1 MHKDSISFSFN
12 QAKISTRFSFVPI
25 IHALPHWAVFKEKD
39 LFSLSLPLHLSC
51 HWPTFSHCEPLLISQ
66 AHNRMNLSSFVSI
79 YSKVLPPHWAQSP
92 WGLDVACSRSL
103 YYKTQVWDLWLQHV
117 CNLWQGDRS
126 EYLYQRVCSQG
137 LMVPAQP
144 PSLATYW
151 PYYLKETR
159 TASNLNK
166 VLSWGTLQTTP
177 TSLDSPRLRT
187 VYSRLTADVLALQ
200 ALPCTWENHT
210 SCKSG
215 QQNTAR
221 SRPAHRDA
229 RAPWWPWTR
238 RDFIPLPVFCG
249 TFTLLM
255 ACSFSNWSWFYYPEG
270 QRNKRRP
277 HSWCSGKKSPETPW
291 SVSTLFSLAT
301 AFPTRESHSV
311 SARPPKGRGG
321 WNGPLGTCPWLP
333 AAGSWRHSKALVKL
347 LALVY
352 VRAPETDKRMPR
364 CFHSTGIKQ
373 QLSWELGGKNL
384 CNGRHRDRFHHCFDK
399 PGTSN

>member
-1 MHKDSISFSFN
+1 MCAIYGRGTDLNIY
-12 QAKISTRFSFVPI
+12 T
-25 IHALPHWAVFKEKD
+25 KEFAPKAWWY
-39 LFSLSLPLHLSC
+39 LLSLPAWPPTDPTIWRKPELPVIWIRSYLEGLCRPPPPLWIAPAWEQCTPAWLPTSWLCKLC
-51 HWPTFSHCEPLLISQ
+51 H
-66 AHNRMNLSSFVSI
+66 
-79 YSKVLPPHWAQSP
+79 VL
-92 WGLDVACSRSL
+92 GKITLVA
-103 YYKTQVWDLWLQHV
+103 
-117 CNLWQGDRS
+117 
-126 EYLYQRVCSQG
+126 SQG
-137 LMVPAQP
+137 
-144 PSLATYW
+144 
-151 PYYLKETR
+151 
-159 TASNLNK
+159 NK
-166 VLSWGTLQTTP
+166 TLPGAGQLTGTHG
-177 TSLDSPRLRT
+177 RLGGPEH
-187 VYSRLTADVLALQ
+187 V
-200 ALPCTWENHT
+200 
-210 SCKSG
+210 
-215 QQNTAR
+215 
-221 SRPAHRDA
+221 
-229 RAPWWPWTR
+229 